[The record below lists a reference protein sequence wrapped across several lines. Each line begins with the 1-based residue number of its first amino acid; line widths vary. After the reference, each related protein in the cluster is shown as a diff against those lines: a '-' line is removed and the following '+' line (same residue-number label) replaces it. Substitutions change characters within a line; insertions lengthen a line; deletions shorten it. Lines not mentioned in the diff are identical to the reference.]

1 MNLGNVLIAD
11 DHPFVLS
18 FLQNLLEEHFEIN
31 KITTLLTLSDL
42 NKDIEKN
49 TYDLYIL
56 DLEFKDG
63 NCYEVINTIKS
74 QQKKARIIVNTAHR
88 ESWHINA
95 LLKLNPNSIVL
106 KDSCEKY
113 LLEAVSAVMKGE
125 TFLCPN
131 CRKLKYNYSSS
142 AKRSKGL
149 QKEITP
155 KEREILQLIVDGAT
169 TQNIADACNISVNT
183 VEYHRK
189 NLIVKL
195 EAENAA
201 HLTAKAIY
209 YQLVELKNK

>member
-11 DHPFVLS
+11 DHPFVLT
-18 FLQNLLEEHFEIN
+18 FLQKLLEEHFEVN
-31 KITTLLTLSDL
+31 KITTLLTLSEL

-56 DLEFKDG
+56 DLEFKEG
-63 NCYEVINTIKS
+63 NCYELINTIKS
-74 QQKKARIIVNTAHR
+74 QQKKARIIINTAHR
-88 ESWHINA
+88 EPWHINA
-95 LLKLNPNSIVL
+95 LLKLNPNGIVL
-106 KDSCEKY
+106 KDSCEKH
-113 LLEAVSAVMKGE
+113 LLEAVSTVVKGE
-125 TFLCPN
+125 TFFCPN
-131 CRKLKYNYSSS
+131 CRKLKYNYSSN
-142 AKRSKGL
+142 AKRAKGL
-149 QKEITP
+149 QKEITS
-155 KEREILQLIVDGAT
+155 KEREILQLIANGAT
-169 TQNIADACNISVNT
+169 TQEIADACNISVNT

>member
-11 DHPFVLS
+11 DHPFVLT
-18 FLQNLLEEHFEIN
+18 FLQKFLEEHFNID
-31 KITTLLTLSDL
+31 KVTTLLTLSDL
-42 NKDIEKN
+42 NKEIEKN

-63 NCYEVINTIKS
+63 NCYELINTIKS
-74 QQKKARIIVNTAHR
+74 QQKKAKIIVNTGHR
-88 ESWHINA
+88 EPWHINA

-113 LLEAVSAVMKGE
+113 LLEAVSAVMKDE
-125 TFLCPN
+125 TYLCPS
-131 CRKLKYNYSSS
+131 CRKFKYNYSSN
-142 AKRSKGL
+142 AKRAKGL

-155 KEREILQLIVDGAT
+155 KEREILQHIANGAT
-169 TQNIADACNISVNT
+169 TQEIADACHITVNT

-195 EAENAA
+195 EAENAP
-201 HLTAKAIY
+201 HLIAKAIY